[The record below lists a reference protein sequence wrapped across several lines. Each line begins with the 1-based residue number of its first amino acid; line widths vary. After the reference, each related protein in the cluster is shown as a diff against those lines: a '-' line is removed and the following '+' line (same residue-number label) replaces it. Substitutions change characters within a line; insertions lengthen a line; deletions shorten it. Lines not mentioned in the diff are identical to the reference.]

1 MTDPFVH
8 PYIPNSAP
16 ESKAAMLAAVGAAS
30 VEEFYADVPA
40 ELRLGRPLDLPVPFT
55 AEQDLVR
62 HVEGLLA
69 KNVSTRQRLSFL
81 GAGTYHHYVP
91 AVVDEVINRSEFLTA
106 YAGEPYED
114 HGRFQ
119 ALFEY
124 QSLMA
129 ELLAMD
135 VVNVPTYDGYQA
147 TATALSMAGRMSG
160 RRRVLVASDVLPE
173 KLSKVRDFVRVH
185 LDLEFVDTIG
195 GVTDVAGL
203 ASRLGDDVAAVWV
216 ETPSHTGAIEARLRD
231 IADAAHAVGA
241 VLVVGT
247 DPIGYGVLTPPA
259 EQGAD
264 IVCGDIQSLGLH
276 QWFGGAHGGFIAV
289 HDDPRFIMEMPSRL
303 FGLATT
309 DVPGEYG
316 FGDVAYDRTSF
327 AQREDGKEWVGTA
340 AALWGIASGV
350 YLALMGPEGM
360 RELGEVLLARTRY
373 AQQALAAVPGVALC
387 DDALHLRE
395 FTIDVAGAGF
405 TAGAVIEAL
414 RAQGIEP
421 GVPVGEHV
429 LLVCVTEMT
438 SQHDI
443 DRLAGALSELV
454 RGAVGAEASDPT
466 DPIDSGVT
474 AVSAPILEEQ
484 SA

>member
-8 PYIPNSAP
+8 PYIPNTAP

-30 VEEFYADVPA
+30 VDEFYADVPA
-40 ELRLGRPLDLPVPFT
+40 DLRLDRPLDLPAPLV

-91 AVVDEVINRSEFLTA
+91 AVVDEVIGRSEFLTA

-119 ALFEY
+119 ALFQY

-160 RRRVLVASDVLPE
+160 RRRILVASDVLPA

-185 LDLEFVDTIG
+185 LDLEFVADDRRRRG
-195 GVTDVAGL
+195 CRGARRAARRRRRRGVGRDAEL
-203 ASRLGDDVAAVWV
+203 HRRRSRRDCARSPMRH
-216 ETPSHTGAIEARLRD
+216 TPSARCSWSAPTRS
-231 IADAAHAVGA
+231 ATACS
-241 VLVVGT
+241 
-247 DPIGYGVLTPPA
+247 PRPPST
-259 EQGAD
+259 GAD

-327 AQREDGKEWVGTA
+327 AHREEGKEWVGTA
-340 AALWGIASGV
+340 AALWGIAAGV
-350 YLALMGPEGM
+350 YLALMGPQGM
-360 RELGEVLLARTRY
+360 RDLGEVLLARTRY
-373 AQQALAAVPGVALC
+373 AQQRLAAIPGIALG
-387 DDALHLRE
+387 DTAVHLRE
-395 FTIDVAGAGF
+395 FTIDSPAPASPR
-405 TAGAVIEAL
+405 TASS
-414 RAQGIEP
+414 R
-421 GVPVGEHV
+421 
-429 LLVCVTEMT
+429 
-438 SQHDI
+438 
-443 DRLAGALSELV
+443 R
-454 RGAVGAEASDPT
+454 
-466 DPIDSGVT
+466 
-474 AVSAPILEEQ
+474 SAPRASSPACQ
-484 SA
+484 SASSDCSSASPR